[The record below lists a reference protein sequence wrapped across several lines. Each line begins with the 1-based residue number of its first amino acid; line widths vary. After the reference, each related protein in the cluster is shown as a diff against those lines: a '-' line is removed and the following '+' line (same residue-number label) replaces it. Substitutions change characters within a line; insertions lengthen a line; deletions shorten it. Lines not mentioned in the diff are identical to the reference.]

1 MVGAESLCTCTRG
14 CVGPPGV
21 ENGGTPAQSTSRL
34 AFSSPI
40 FEYVQGTCTP
50 SQPAGLPGP
59 PAKWSF
65 SSDVNENSVLLRL
78 MPSLASR
85 AKNLPNASSYAFSW
99 AT

>member
-1 MVGAESLCTCTRG
+1 MVGAESLCTCTVG

-21 ENGGTPAQSTSRL
+21 ENGGTCAHSVSRL

-50 SQPAGLPGP
+50 SQPAGLPWP

-65 SSDVNENSVLLRL
+65 SSDVNENSVLLL
-78 MPSLASR
+78 SMPSFASR
-85 AKNLPNASSYAFSW
+85 AKNLPNASSYDLSE